1 MIKGR
6 PELNQDPRLRAM
18 ILPMFRFDPNSPAER
33 PFGLGTAFR
42 IDPWANCATAFHVI
56 EDMLTLVRGE
66 LTLRD
71 DVRFAALE
79 IEGIVYGAPPLP
91 KDAWRPLTGFYAEA
105 GKTEPAL
112 LHEKP
117 QIRNLTEIACLNI
130 GRSHRRSPMPYLPVA
145 LISEPPKLGDVVT
158 GYGFA
163 GLDVE
168 KDGKGV
174 ERPMTQYL
182 YQSTGEV
189 LEVTPADLT
198 STMPWPRFRVSAEW
212 PSGMS
217 GGPVVNASG
226 NVIGVISR
234 GWSGEADS
242 TATHFAGWEVSR
254 RTFGTI
260 DPFAPRRFRAFAAI
274 DVIGNLRFAGQDLE
288 EAKAFASENGLTVRV
303 VSFSPDTG
311 EWLSLKESA

>member
-1 MIKGR
+1 MIKGH

-18 ILPMFRFDPNSPAER
+18 ILPMFRFDPASPAER

-42 IDPWANCATAFHVI
+42 IDPWANCATAFHII
-56 EDMLTLVRGE
+56 EDMLTLEKGE

-79 IEGIVYGAPPLP
+79 IEGIVYGALPLP

-105 GKTEPAL
+105 GKTQPAL

-130 GRSHRRSPMPYLPVA
+130 ERSHRPSPMPYLPVA
-145 LISEPPKLGDVVT
+145 LMSEPPKLGDVVT

-168 KDGKGV
+168 KDGKGE

-260 DPFAPRRFRAFAAI
+260 DPCAPRRFRAFAAV
-274 DVIGNLRFAGQDLE
+274 DVEGNLRFAGQNLE
-288 EAKAFASENGLTVRV
+288 EAKAFASKDGLTVRV

-311 EWLSLKESA
+311 EWLSL

>member
-1 MIKGR
+1 MLKGH

-18 ILPMFRFDPNSPAER
+18 ILPMFRFDPNSPEER

-56 EDMLTLVRGE
+56 EDMLTLKKSA
-66 LTLRD
+66 LALRH

-79 IEGIVYGAPPLP
+79 IEGIVYGAAPLP

-112 LHEKP
+112 LHEKA

-130 GRSHRRSPMPYLPVA
+130 GRSHRSSPMPYLPLA
-145 LISEPPKLGDVVT
+145 LTSEPPRVGDIVT

-163 GLDVE
+163 GLDVA
-168 KDGKGV
+168 KDGKG
-174 ERPMTQYL
+174 EDRPMAQYL

-189 LEVTPADLT
+189 LEIIPADAS
-198 STMPWPRFRVSAEW
+198 STMPWPRLRVSAEW

-217 GGPVVNASG
+217 GGPVMNAAG

-234 GWSGEADS
+234 GWTGEADS
-242 TATHFAGWEVSR
+242 TATHFAGWDVSR

-274 DVIGNLRFAGQDLE
+274 DAESNLRFAAQDAE
-288 EAKAFASENGLTVRV
+288 EARAFASKEGLEVRA

-311 EWLSLKESA
+311 EWLSL

>member
-1 MIKGR
+1 MIKGH
-6 PELNQDPRLRAM
+6 PQLNQDPRLRAM
-18 ILPMFRFDPNSPAER
+18 ILPMFRFDPRAKAER

-56 EDMLTLVRGE
+56 EDMLTLEKGE

-71 DVRFAALE
+71 DVRIAALE
-79 IEGIVYGAPPLP
+79 IEAIIFGAPPLP
-91 KDAWRPLTGFYAEA
+91 KDAWRPLGGLFAIA

-117 QIRNLTEIACLNI
+117 QIRNLTEIACLYI

-145 LISEPPKLGDVVT
+145 LTSEPPKLGDIVT

-168 KDGKGV
+168 KDGSGE
-174 ERPMTQYL
+174 ERPVTQYL

-189 LEVTPADLT
+189 LEVIPADPI

-226 NVIGVISR
+226 NVTGIISR

-274 DVIGNLRFAGQDLE
+274 DVKGNLRFVGQNIE
-288 EAKAFASENGLTVRV
+288 EVEAFALKEGLTVRA
-303 VSFSPDTG
+303 VSFSPDTA
-311 EWLSLKESA
+311 EWMAL